1 MRRSNTFGAL
11 SVGKNLLPLAAV
23 WVLAPV
29 VADHSLLFAWCLV
42 PASGLLMY
50 RLTIVMHDCTH
61 ATLFASPVTNHRM
74 GRWLGFVTG
83 IDFHRFRLRHWEHH
97 DLYGEPGDPQG
108 FHYLGIR
115 HMRRQAFLWHVFKPL
130 LGFNLPH
137 VMAESYLHPANLRR
151 LLGAGGWVSLLGV
164 QLAIALVVTGGGRHL
179 SLLLLPPISAA
190 TVGLFLS
197 QVRGITE
204 HGVRGGEGPTRH
216 VRSHR
221 SELAGRLL
229 LYDLHFN
236 CHEEHHSHPSIPS
249 RHLPALAGETLQR
262 QAPSMWETL
271 LSMLAKP

>member
-1 MRRSNTFGAL
+1 MRRSNMFGAL
-11 SVGKNLLPLAAV
+11 SVGKNLLPLIVV
-23 WVLAPV
+23 WTLAPF
-29 VADHSLLFAWCLV
+29 VADHSLLLAWCLMPV
-42 PASGLLMY
+42 SGQLMY

-61 ATLFASPVTNHRM
+61 ATLFTSPATNHRL

-83 IDFHRFRLRHWEHH
+83 IDFHRFRTRHWEHH
-97 DLYGEPGDPQG
+97 ERYGEPGDPQG

-115 HMRRQAFLWHVFKPL
+115 QMRRPAFLWHVFKPL
-130 LGFNLPH
+130 LGLNLPH
-137 VMAESYLHPANLRR
+137 VVAESHLHPASLVR
-151 LLGAGGWVSLLGV
+151 LIRGGGWVLLLGI

-197 QVRGITE
+197 QVRGIAE
-204 HGVRGGEGPTRH
+204 HGVRGGESSMRH

-221 SELAGRLL
+221 FELAGRLL

-236 CHEEHHSHPSIPS
+236 CHEEHHRHPSIPS

-262 QAPSMWETL
+262 EAPTMWRTL